1 MPVKT
6 VGRLFAVTALA
17 VSGDKS
23 KWEEF
28 KAAFG
33 KLYETAEEEARRS
46 EVFHVNLKFVEAENK
61 KNLSYTLGINEF
73 SDLTAEEF
81 SSVYTGMMKP
91 KNLFEGVAF
100 LGNHT
105 WTGESPP
112 EEVDWTKKNVVT
124 DVKNQGQCGSCWSFS
139 AAGALEG
146 AYAIATGKLNSLSE
160 QQFVDCD
167 SSDHGCEG
175 GLPSLA
181 FTFAQE
187 NAICTYDSY
196 GYAAKQGTCSA
207 DKCKVGIPKGTVKGY
222 KGLAP
227 VARIIPATEQ
237 AMMSAVAQQPVSV
250 AIEADKMVFQHYK
263 GGVLESSCGSSLD
276 HGVLVVGYGTD
287 PQYGEYWKIKNSWGT
302 TWGESGYIR
311 IQRGKKSLLPPQKG
325 ECGVLSSP
333 SYPVLEASEEI
344 VV

>member
-1 MPVKT
+1 MPAKT
-6 VGRLFAVTALA
+6 VGMLLAGTALV

-23 KWEEF
+23 KWNEF
-28 KAAFG
+28 KIEFG
-33 KLYETAEEEARRS
+33 KLYESTEEEARRS
-46 EVFHVNLKFVEAENK
+46 EIFHSNLKFVEATNE
-61 KNLSYTLGINEF
+61 KNLSYTLGINQF
-73 SDLTAEEF
+73 SDLTADEF
-81 SSVYTGMMKP
+81 SSMYTGMMKP

-105 WTGESPP
+105 WNGDSPP
-112 EEVDWTKKNVVT
+112 EEVDWTKKNAVT
-124 DVKNQGQCGSCWSFS
+124 DVKNQGHCGSCWSFS

-167 SSDHGCEG
+167 SGDHGCQG

-181 FTFAQE
+181 FTFAKD

-196 GYAAKQGTCSA
+196 DYTAKQGTCSA

-227 VARIIPATEQ
+227 VARIIPASEK
-237 AMMSAVAQQPVSV
+237 ALMSAVAQQPVSV
-250 AIEADKMVFQHYK
+250 AIEADKDVFQHYK
-263 GGVLESSCGSSLD
+263 SGVLKSTCGTSLD

-287 PQYGEYWKIKNSWGT
+287 PKDGEYWKVKNSWGT
-302 TWGESGYIR
+302 SYGESGYIR
-311 IQRGKKSLLPPQKG
+311 LERGKKSLLPPPKG
-325 ECGVLSSP
+325 ECGILSSP
-333 SYPVLEASEEI
+333 SYPVLEVSEEI